1 MIVGLFYAKILFSV
15 SQAMNPKRILT
26 TEVGVIRAMVPKV
39 PFACGK
45 IREMLRGSPCRDPLD
60 PLRSCSH
67 IQLSIGFT
75 DKKQKQ
81 LVWKKACHVK
91 AKPCI
96 LQLTSS
102 LQGDK
107 KQARMTQNLAGKWH

>member
-45 IREMLRGSPCRDPLD
+45 IREMLRGSPCRDP
-60 PLRSCSH
+60 
-67 IQLSIGFT
+67 
-75 DKKQKQ
+75 
-81 LVWKKACHVK
+81 
-91 AKPCI
+91 
-96 LQLTSS
+96 
-102 LQGDK
+102 
-107 KQARMTQNLAGKWH
+107 